1 MREFFICLAIIAHT
15 SVIAYIWYN
24 KGYEDAKIDAMS
36 KPSAM
41 DVYQGKTALQYTTVD
56 GEKIDSVVVFK
67 N

>member
-15 SVIAYIWYN
+15 SVIGYIWYN
-24 KGYEDAKIDAMS
+24 KGYEDAKIDAIS

-41 DVYQGKTALQYTTVD
+41 DVYQGKTALQYTIVD
-56 GEKIDSVVVFK
+56 GEKIDSTAVFK

>member
-1 MREFFICLAIIAHT
+1 MREFFICLAITIHT
-15 SVIAYIWYN
+15 FVIGYIWYN
-24 KGYEDAKIDAMS
+24 EGYENAIIDAMS